1 MGEYQG
7 QVTRHG
13 ILQGGNQVVAAEAL
27 LRGPASSL
35 EVTEGLNHD
44 SSSAE
49 HVGQLGNVL
58 AVFNGFVEGFGKVLA
73 YQKGKVGVVCLILLG
88 FVRMAVYHCK
98 AVFVIFCGH
107 LPGRIGT
114 EGADLVVEGG
124 GIVYQLGFI
133 QVFV

>member
-1 MGEYQG
+1 MITATMRVNVIIDTHDAVGEYQG

-88 FVRMAVYHCK
+88 FVWMHVCSLIWSPQD
-98 AVFVIFCGH
+98 FTELS
-107 LPGRIGT
+107 LPMYSLEIPF
-114 EGADLVVEGG
+114 L
-124 GIVYQLGFI
+124 
-133 QVFV
+133 

>member
-7 QVTRHG
+7 QVSRHG
-13 ILQGGNQVVAAEAL
+13 ILQSGNQVVAAETL
-27 LRGPASSL
+27 LCGPASSL
-35 EVTEGLNHD
+35 EITEGLNHD

-58 AVFNGFVEGFGKVLA
+58 AVFNGLIEGLGKVLA
-73 YQKGKVGVVCLILLG
+73 HQKGKIGIICLILLG
-88 FVRMAVYHCK
+88 FVRMTVYHCK
-98 AVFVIFCGH
+98 AVLVVFCGH

-133 QVFV
+133 QVLV